1 MNIKKRILNMLPVVS
16 AEAHCDIP
24 CGIYEPTPAK
34 IAAKTVLRM
43 TEQLNAFELP
53 KNWDDARERLHY
65 LNGVNRR
72 VAVKETHAEICKKE
86 LAILWSD
93 FFKPEHIA
101 KQPSIHEL
109 FWNAEKLCS
118 KVKQDI
124 DEEAAKKL
132 VSAVDEIA
140 KIFYEVK
147 NVPERFDAYK
157 ILTDK
162 LY

>member
-1 MNIKKRILNMLPVVS
+1 MKKFFHLPTVI

-53 KNWDDARERLHY
+53 KNWEDNHERLHY
-65 LNGVNRR
+65 LNGVSRR
-72 VAVKETHAEICKKE
+72 VAVKEAHAEICKKE
-86 LAILWSD
+86 LSILWSD
-93 FFKPEHIA
+93 FFKPEHLE
-101 KQPSIHEL
+101 KHPELHEL

-118 KVKQDI
+118 KTKQDI

-132 VSAVDEIA
+132 AEAVDSIA

-157 ILTDK
+157 LLTDK

>member
-1 MNIKKRILNMLPVVS
+1 MKKIFSRILPIVT
-16 AEAHCDIP
+16 AQAHCDIP

-53 KNWDDARERLHY
+53 KNWDDSHERLHY

-72 VAVKETHAEICKKE
+72 VAVKEAHAEICKRE
-86 LAILWSD
+86 LSILWSD
-93 FFKPEHIA
+93 FFKPEHLEKNPDLHA
-101 KQPSIHEL
+101 M

-118 KVKQDI
+118 KTKQDV

-132 VSAVDEIA
+132 VDAVDAIA
-140 KIFYEVK
+140 KAFYEAK
-147 NVPERFDAYK
+147 KVPERYDAYK
-157 ILTDK
+157 LLTDK

>member
-1 MNIKKRILNMLPVVS
+1 MMKKYLSKILPTIS

-34 IAAKTVLRM
+34 IAAETVLRM

-53 KNWDDARERLHY
+53 KNWDDPHERLHY
-65 LNGVNRR
+65 LSGVSRR
-72 VAVKETHAEICKKE
+72 VAVKEAHAELCKKE
-86 LAILWSD
+86 LSVLWSD
-93 FFKPEHIA
+93 FFKPEHLA
-101 KQPSIHEL
+101 KHPSIHEL

-118 KVKQDI
+118 KTKQDV

-132 VSAVDEIA
+132 VDAVDEIA
-140 KIFYEVK
+140 KVFYEVK
-147 NVPERFDAYK
+147 NVPERYDAYK
-157 ILTDK
+157 TLTDK